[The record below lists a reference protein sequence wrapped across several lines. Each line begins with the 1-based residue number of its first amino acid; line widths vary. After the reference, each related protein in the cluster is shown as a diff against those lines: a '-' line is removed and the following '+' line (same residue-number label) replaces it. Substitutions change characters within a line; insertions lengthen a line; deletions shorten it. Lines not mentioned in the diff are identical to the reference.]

1 MKGEDFALKFAEFLQ
16 QRGLRA
22 RAWKHIVYLTGDLSV
37 SMSRDG
43 DVSNTFRGKFT
54 FRREDLY
61 PSWRIKWDLA
71 VSDYE
76 AWREGTRAE
85 RERQTVLPYEAGDWF
100 DVTEALRGSTKDQLE
115 KLKVAQERG
124 LTDFVSY
131 LLLQL
136 GGMRL
141 HAVIR
146 SAARAERAEVEFIR
160 LPAGDYRVFARDKGV
175 A

>member
-1 MKGEDFALKFAEFLQ
+1 MKGEDFAQKFAEFLQ

-22 RAWKHIVYLTGDLSV
+22 RPWKHVVYLPGDQSV

-43 DVSNTFRGKFT
+43 DVSNTFHGKFT
-54 FRREDLY
+54 FRREALW

-71 VSDYE
+71 MSDYE

-85 RERQTVLPYEAGDWF
+85 RERQAVLPYEAGDWF
-100 DVTEALRGSTKDQLE
+100 DVTDALRGSTKDQLE

-136 GGMRL
+136 GGVRL

-146 SAARAERAEVEFIR
+146 SAAKAERAEVEFIR
-160 LPAGDYRVFARDKGV
+160 LPTGDYRVFARDGGV
-175 A
+175 K

>member
-1 MKGEDFALKFAEFLQ
+1 MTGEDFAQKLAGFLQ

-22 RAWKHIVYLTGDLSV
+22 RAWKHVVYLPGDQSV
-37 SMSRDG
+37 SLSKGG
-43 DVSNTFRGKFT
+43 DVSNTFRGKLT
-54 FRREDLY
+54 FRREALY
-61 PSWRIKWDLA
+61 LSERAKWDLA

-85 RERQTVLPYEAGDWF
+85 REYQTSLLYEAGDWF

-146 SAARAERAEVEFIR
+146 SAAKAERAEVDFIR
-160 LPAGDYRVFARDKGV
+160 LPTGDYRVFARDGGV
-175 A
+175 K